1 MNQCRAISANNLS
14 GRIDY
19 LGKITTIKI
28 LYALDLYVKLLSGFI
43 WFTPV
48 VIIKDC
54 IPGA

>member
-28 LYALDLYVKLLSGFI
+28 LYALDLYAKLLSGFI
-43 WFTPV
+43 WFSPV